1 MGVRS
6 FRTGTGQKRNATE
19 SGIYKGRAESFLSTR
34 RTGLAKVAFTGASAY
49 QLRIPYHAYGS
60 DIGSFAMAY
69 APDFS
74 TSPTS
79 LEFSK
84 DGGNLITSFSGQ
96 QQNTSSAA
104 WGELLVELPGDGV
117 VYFYYTSGTGYAG
130 DFALDDMDIEDP
142 STSTVLHTISIS
154 DSNFERSGYGLTQP
168 LDHNGTWQVV
178 NTSAGNS
185 VQGLWNLGG
194 NGTPSSN
201 TGPAVD
207 HEGSVSGLFI
217 FTETSGSQS
226 TPNKVFSLRTTNL
239 ISEYIP

>member
-1 MGVRS
+1 MV
-6 FRTGTGQKRNATE
+6 F
-19 SGIYKGRAESFLSTR
+19 
-34 RTGLAKVAFTGASAY
+34 
-49 QLRIPYHAYGS
+49 S

-74 TSPTS
+74 TAPTS
-79 LEFSK
+79 IQFRK
-84 DGGNLITSFSGQ
+84 DGGSLITSFSGQ
-96 QQNTSSAA
+96 QHSTAATA
-104 WGELLVELPGDGV
+104 WGELLVELPDDGV

-142 STSTVLHTISIS
+142 STSTVLDTITIG

-168 LDHNGTWQVV
+168 LDHNGTFEVV

-185 VQGLWNLGG
+185 VQGLWNLGS

-201 TGPAVD
+201 TGPTSD
-207 HEGSVSGLFI
+207 HDGFNYGLFI

-239 ISEYIP
+239 ISEYIS